1 MKNVRNNLVRRLI
14 AIIRELRRCDCECVC
29 GAKEVTNVIG

>member
-14 AIIRELRRCDCECVC
+14 AIIRELRSCDCECVC